1 MAVSKITLHYVQT
14 TGGSNEAAAAFPW
27 NTPKKAVNP
36 YLDTAEVA
44 PESALSNLIA
54 LYAADNEQEQ
64 LRRERLS
71 DEVWERYFFNESR
84 DPVQREMEQD
94 RLISHAK
101 TAREQQ
107 RFNPDLVI
115 IADVG
120 AQPAHISKPLLER
133 IKYFHSLGRAKAY
146 SRYLRETIRPC
157 LERLERVR
165 DSQVSASFRF
175 MASYDG
181 LEGLLVLPEM
191 NQDQVKRLSTLVA
204 AHMSMCLDAAC
215 GDLFVSDDV
224 KPEEIRQAWER
235 VAAEAMRL
243 EVIPPAFEQ
252 LRRKKRRRK
261 PVPYELIPPSL
272 ARMLCADWW
281 YRKLWQMRCE
291 WREEQ
296 LRAVCLVNK
305 KASPYVSYE
314 AVIHKREQRRKSLEF
329 FRSHELINE
338 DGDTLDME
346 DVVNASNSNPA
357 HRRNEMMACVK
368 GLELIA
374 EMRGDCAVFYTIT
387 CPSRFHATLNNGRP
401 NPKWTSAT
409 VRQSSDYL
417 VDTFAAFRKAM
428 YKAGLRW
435 YGVRVAEPHHDG
447 TVHWHLLCF
456 MRKKDRRSITALLRK
471 FAIREDREELGT
483 NTGPRFKSELI
494 NPRKGTPTSYIA
506 KYISKNI
513 DGRGLAKEISKETG
527 RSLRDS
533 AEHVS
538 AWASLHRVQQFRFFG
553 IPGRQAYREL
563 RLLAGQAA
571 RVQGERKAGAPV
583 LDNPRL
589 DAVLAAAD
597 AGCFATYIMKQGGV
611 LVPRKH
617 HLVRTAYELNDEPSA
632 YGDHG
637 IRIYGIWSPI
647 VEGKICT
654 HAMKWKK
661 VRKAVDVQEAA
672 ADQGACAPWTRG
684 NNCPL
689 AENLYQQGKD
699 KSADGDTRT
708 DITRMDDKELHDY
721 LHCMNKKERRELAAR
736 LRLVKPKRSRDY
748 KQRITD
754 HQRQLLVYELKSRG
768 FDGSEKEVDLLLRGG
783 SIPSG
788 AGLRIFYRN
797 QRLQEDDKWRNLY

>member
-1 MAVSKITLHYVQT
+1 MPELIKDK
-14 TGGSNEAAAAFPW
+14 GGPTVAAGAFPW
-27 NTPKKAVNP
+27 NGPKKALNP
-36 YLDTAEVA
+36 YLDPAEVA
-44 PESALSNLIA
+44 PVSALSNLIS

-64 LRRERLS
+64 LRREALS
-71 DEVWERYFFNESR
+71 NEVWERYFYNESR

-94 RLISHAK
+94 QLISRAK
-101 TAREQQ
+101 MAREQQ
-107 RFNPDLVI
+107 QFNPDLVI
-115 IADVG
+115 VADVS
-120 AQPAHISKPLLER
+120 AQPAHISKPLLQR
-133 IKYFHSLGRAKAY
+133 IKYFEGLGKPKAY

-165 DSQVSASFRF
+165 TSQVSASFRF
-175 MASYDG
+175 MASHDG
-181 LEGLLVLPEM
+181 LEGLLNLPEM
-191 NQDQVKRLSTLVA
+191 NQEQVKRLSTLVA
-204 AHMSMCLDAAC
+204 AHMSMRLDAAC
-215 GDLFVSDDV
+215 GELFTDEDV
-224 KPEEIRQAWER
+224 TPEEIRRSWER

-243 EVIPPAFEQ
+243 DVIPPAFEQ
-252 LRRKKRRRK
+252 LRRKKHRRK
-261 PVPYELIPPSL
+261 PVPYELIPGSL

-329 FRSHELINE
+329 FRSHELVNAE
-338 DGDTLDME
+338 GDTLDME
-346 DVVNASNSNPA
+346 EVVNASSSNPA

-374 EMRGDCAVFYTIT
+374 EMRGECAVFYTIT

-401 NPKWTSAT
+401 NQKWTSAT

-417 VDTFAAFRKAM
+417 VNMFAAFRKAM
-428 YKAGLRW
+428 HKAGLRW

-456 MRKKDRRSITALLRK
+456 MRKKERKSITALLRK

-513 DGRGLAKEISKETG
+513 DGRGLAQEISKETG
-527 RSLRDS
+527 RSLRDN
-533 AEHVS
+533 AENVN

-571 RVQGERKAGAPV
+571 RAEGDKKAGAPV
-583 LDNPRL
+583 LENPRL

-637 IRIYGIWSPI
+637 VRIYGIWSPI
-647 VEGKICT
+647 IEGRICT
-654 HAMKWKK
+654 HTVKWKM
-661 VRKAVDVQEAA
+661 VRKAVDLQEAT
-672 ADQGACAPWTRG
+672 ADQGASAPWTRG

-689 AENLYQQGKD
+689 AENLN
-699 KSADGDTRT
+699 KSEGDLP
-708 DITRMDDKELHDY
+708 DIKTMDEKELQEY
-721 LHCMNKKERRELAAR
+721 LHNMGQKERRELTAR
-736 LRLVKPKRSRDY
+736 LRLVKPKRKKAY
-748 KQRITD
+748 KQCISD
-754 HQRQLLVYELKSRG
+754 QQRLQLEAELSSRG
-768 FDGSEKEVDLLLRGG
+768 FDGSESEIDLLLRGG

-797 QRLQEDDKWRNLY
+797 HRLQEDDKWRQWY

>member
-1 MAVSKITLHYVQT
+1 MTVSKLATEFSLL
-14 TGGSNEAAAAFPW
+14 TGGQDEAAGPFSW
-27 NTPKKAVNP
+27 NAPKKPVNP
-36 YLDTAEVA
+36 YLDPAAVA

-64 LRRERLS
+64 LRREKMS
-71 DEVWERYFFNESR
+71 DEVWDRYFFNESR
-84 DPVQREMEQD
+84 DPIQREMEQD
-94 RLISHAK
+94 LLISRAK
-101 TAREQQ
+101 MAREQQ
-107 RFNPDLVI
+107 QFNPDLVI
-115 IADVG
+115 ISDVN

-133 IKYFHSLGRAKAY
+133 IKYFQSLDKPKAY

-157 LERLERVR
+157 IKRLEHVR
-165 DSQVSASFRF
+165 DSQASASFRF
-175 MASYDG
+175 MASRDG
-181 LEGLLVLPEM
+181 LEDLLVLPEM
-191 NQDQVKRLSTLVA
+191 NQEQVKRLSTLVA
-204 AHMSMCLDAAC
+204 AHMSMCLYAAC
-215 GDLFVSDDV
+215 GELFNDDDV
-224 KPEEIRQAWER
+224 TPEEIRRSWEK

-243 EVIPPAFEQ
+243 DVIPPAFEK
-252 LRRKKRRRK
+252 LRRKKHRRK
-261 PVPYELIPPSL
+261 PVPYELIPASL

-329 FRSHELINE
+329 FRSHELVNA

-346 DVVNASNSNPA
+346 DVVNASSSNPA
-357 HRRNEMMACVK
+357 HRRNEMMTCVK

-374 EMRGDCAVFYTIT
+374 EMRGECAVFYTIT

-401 NPKWTSAT
+401 NLKWTSAT

-417 VDTFAAFRKAM
+417 VNTFASFRKAM
-428 YKAGLRW
+428 HKAGLRW

-456 MRKKDRRSITALLRK
+456 MRKKERKSITALLRK

-513 DGRGLAKEISKETG
+513 DGRGLAQEISKETG
-527 RSLRDS
+527 RSLRDN
-533 AEHVS
+533 AENVN

-571 RVQGERKAGAPV
+571 RSQADKKAGAPV
-583 LDNPRL
+583 LENPRL

-637 IRIYGIWSPI
+637 VRIYGIWSPI
-647 VEGKICT
+647 IEGRICT
-654 HAMKWKK
+654 HAVKWKM
-661 VRKAVDVQEAA
+661 VRKAVDLQEAT
-672 ADQGACAPWTRG
+672 ADQGACAPWTRD
-684 NNCPL
+684 NNCPPV
-689 AENLYQQGKD
+689 ENLSHTGDDSPDIKD
-699 KSADGDTRT
+699 MSESELQDHLHSMSK
-708 DITRMDDKELHDY
+708 KEL
-721 LHCMNKKERRELAAR
+721 RELNTR
-736 LRLVKPKRSRDY
+736 LRLVKPKRRKGY
-748 KQRITD
+748 KQEISSHLRL
-754 HQRQLLVYELKSRG
+754 QLETELRSRG
-768 FDGSEKEVDLLLRGG
+768 FDGSETEIDLLLRGG
-783 SIPSG
+783 SVPSG
-788 AGLRIFYRN
+788 AGLRIFYRD
-797 QRLQEDDKWRNLY
+797 QRLQEDAKWRQWY

>member
-1 MAVSKITLHYVQT
+1 MSKYRY
-14 TGGSNEAAAAFPW
+14 SW
-27 NTPKKAVNP
+27 NAEKKAFNP
-36 YLDTAEVA
+36 YQDAAELT
-44 PESALSNLIA
+44 PGSALSNLIT
-54 LYAADNEQEQ
+54 LYAVDNEQEK
-64 LRRERLS
+64 LRREALS
-71 DEVWERYFFNESR
+71 DQVWERYFFNESR

-94 RLISHAK
+94 NLISRAK
-101 TAREQQ
+101 MAREQQ
-107 RFNPDLVI
+107 RANPDLVI
-115 IADVG
+115 IADVS
-120 AQPAHISKPLLER
+120 AEPSHIRKPLLER
-133 IKYFHSLGRAKAY
+133 IKYFHDLGRAKAY

-157 LERLERVR
+157 LERLARVR

-175 MASYDG
+175 MASHDG

-204 AHMSMCLDAAC
+204 AHMSICLDAAC
-215 GDLFVSDDV
+215 GDLFVTDDV
-224 KPEEIRQAWER
+224 KPEEIRQSWER

-243 EVIPPAFEQ
+243 DVVPPAFEQ
-252 LRRKKRRRK
+252 LRRKRRRRK
-261 PVPYELIPPSL
+261 PVPYDLIPGSL

-281 YRKLWQMRCE
+281 YRKLWRTRCE

-329 FRSHELINE
+329 FQSHELVNA

-374 EMRGDCAVFYTIT
+374 EMRSDCAVFYTIT

-401 NPKWTSAT
+401 NPKWTSET

-417 VDTFAAFRKAM
+417 VETFAAFRKAM
-428 YKAGLRW
+428 HKAGLRW

-456 MRKKDRRSITALLRK
+456 MRKKERRTITALLRK
-471 FAIREDREELGT
+471 FAIREDREELGN

-513 DGRGLAKEISKETG
+513 DGRGLAKEVSKETG

-533 AEHVS
+533 AEHVT

-563 RLLAGQAA
+563 RLLAGQAG
-571 RVQGERKAGAPV
+571 RVQGDKKAGAPV
-583 LDNPRL
+583 LENARL

-647 VEGKICT
+647 IEGRICT
-654 HAMKWKK
+654 HAIKWKM

-684 NNCPL
+684 NNCPPV
-689 AENLYQQGKD
+689 ENLN
-699 KSADGDTRT
+699 KSGGDLPNIKT
-708 DITRMDDKELHDY
+708 MDEKELHDY
-721 LHCMNKKERRELAAR
+721 LHGMSQKERRELTAR
-736 LRLVKPKRSRDY
+736 LRLVKPKRRKGY
-748 KQRITD
+748 KQQISN
-754 HQRQLLVYELKSRG
+754 HQRQQLDTELRSRG
-768 FDGSEKEVDLLLRGG
+768 FDASDTEVDLLLRGG

-788 AGLRIFYRN
+788 AGLRLFYRN
-797 QRLQEDDKWRNLY
+797 QRLQEDDKWRQWY

>member
-1 MAVSKITLHYVQT
+1 MRNYPYS
-14 TGGSNEAAAAFPW
+14 W
-27 NTPKKAVNP
+27 NADRNAINP
-36 YLDTAEVA
+36 YLDPAEVA
-44 PESALSNLIA
+44 PVSALSKLIT

-64 LRRERLS
+64 LCREVMS

-84 DPVQREMEQD
+84 DPVQCELEQN
-94 RLISHAK
+94 RLISRAK
-101 TAREQQ
+101 MAREQQ

-115 IADVG
+115 LANVS
-120 AQPAHISKPLLER
+120 AEPAHVSKPLLER
-133 IKYFHSLGRAKAY
+133 IKFFQGLGRPKAY

-165 DSQVSASFRF
+165 GSQVSGSFRF
-175 MASYDG
+175 MASHQG

-191 NQDQVKRLSTLVA
+191 NQEQVKRLSTLVA
-204 AHMSMCLDAAC
+204 AHMGMCLDAAC
-215 GDLFVSDDV
+215 SDLFVSNDV
-224 KPEEIRQAWER
+224 KPEQIRQSWEK

-243 EVIPPAFEQ
+243 DVIPPAFEQ

-261 PVPYELIPPSL
+261 SVPYDLIPGSL
-272 ARMLCADWW
+272 ARMLCAEWW

-329 FRSHELINE
+329 FQSHELVNA

-346 DVVNASNSNPA
+346 DVVNASSSNPA

-401 NPKWTSAT
+401 NPKWTSET

-417 VDTFAAFRKAM
+417 VNTFAAFRKAM
-428 YKAGLRW
+428 HKAGLRW

-456 MRKKDRRSITALLRK
+456 IRKKERRTITALLRK
-471 FAIREDREELGT
+471 FAIREDREELG
-483 NTGPRFKSELI
+483 NNSGPRFKSELI

-527 RSLRDS
+527 KSLRDN

-571 RVQGERKAGAPV
+571 RAKGDKKAGAPV
-583 LDNPRL
+583 LENARL

-617 HLVRTAYELNDEPSA
+617 HLIRTAYELNDEPGN

-647 VEGKICT
+647 VEGRICT
-654 HAMKWKK
+654 HATKWKM
-661 VRKAVDVQEAA
+661 VRKVFDVQEAT
-672 ADQGACAPWTRG
+672 ADQGASAPWTRG

-689 AENLYQQGKD
+689 VEKTCQTGGELPGSEESAALPDYENM
-699 KSADGDTRT
+699 S
-708 DITRMDDKELHDY
+708 
-721 LHCMNKKERRELAAR
+721 KKKLRELTAR
-736 LRLVKPKRSRDY
+736 LRLVKPKRRKGY
-748 KQRITD
+748 KKEITD
-754 HQRQLLVYELKSRG
+754 HQRLQLDAELRSRG
-768 FDGSEKEVDLLLRGG
+768 FDASETEVDLLLRGG
-783 SIPSG
+783 SLPSG
-788 AGLRIFYRN
+788 AGLRLFYRDK
-797 QRLQEDDKWRNLY
+797 RLQEDDKWRQWY

>member
-1 MAVSKITLHYVQT
+1 MPNSA
-14 TGGSNEAAAAFPW
+14 EAKAYPW
-27 NTPKKAVNP
+27 RTARKAVNP
-36 YLDTAEVA
+36 YLNPAEVA
-44 PESALSNLIA
+44 PVSALSNLIT
-54 LYAADNEQEQ
+54 LYAADNEQEL
-64 LRRERLS
+64 LRREEVS
-71 DEVWERYFFNESR
+71 NQVWEHYFYNESR
-84 DPVQREMEQD
+84 DPVQREMAQEQ
-94 RLISHAK
+94 LISRAK
-101 TAREQQ
+101 MSREQQ
-107 RFNPDLVI
+107 LFNPDMVI
-115 IADVG
+115 IANVL
-120 AQPAHISKPLLER
+120 AEPAHISKPLFER
-133 IKYFHSLGRAKAY
+133 IKYFQSLDKPKAY

-165 DSQVSASFRF
+165 ISQASASFRF
-175 MASYDG
+175 MASHDG
-181 LEGLLVLPEM
+181 LDGLLILPEM
-191 NQDQVKRLSTLVA
+191 NQEQVKRLSTLVA
-204 AHMSMCLDAAC
+204 AHMSSCLDTAC
-215 GDLFVSDDV
+215 GDLFVGDDV
-224 KPEEIRQAWER
+224 KPEEIRRSWER

-243 EVIPPAFEQ
+243 DVIPPAFEQ

-261 PVPYELIPPSL
+261 PVPYELIPGSL

-329 FRSHELINE
+329 FRSHELVNA

-346 DVVNASNSNPA
+346 EVVNASSSNPA

-401 NPKWTSAT
+401 NPKWTSET
-409 VRQSSDYL
+409 VRQSSNYL
-417 VDTFAAFRKAM
+417 VETFAAFRKAM
-428 YKAGLRW
+428 HKAGLRW

-456 MRKKDRRSITALLRK
+456 MRKKERRAITAMLRK
-471 FAIREDREELGT
+471 FAIREDREELGS

-513 DGRGLAKEISKETG
+513 DGRGLAGEISKETG
-527 RSLRDS
+527 KSLRDN
-533 AEHVS
+533 AENVN

-571 RVQGERKAGAPV
+571 RVQRDSNAGAAV

-637 IRIYGIWSPI
+637 VRIYGIWSPI
-647 VEGKICT
+647 AEGRICT
-654 HAMKWKK
+654 HAVKWKM
-661 VRKAVDVQEAA
+661 VRKAVDLQEAT
-672 ADQGACAPWTRG
+672 ADKGASAPWTRD
-684 NNCPL
+684 NNCPPVEIMNNSE
-689 AENLYQQGKD
+689 AGN
-699 KSADGDTRT
+699 AVIPP
-708 DITRMDDKELHDY
+708 DITNMDHQELQEYLHSMGKKEL
-721 LHCMNKKERRELAAR
+721 RELNTR
-736 LRLVKPKRSRDY
+736 LRLVKPKRRKGY
-748 KQRITD
+748 KQEITA
-754 HQRQLLVYELKSRG
+754 HQRLQLEAELSSRG
-768 FDGSEKEVDLLLRGG
+768 FDGSDSEIDLLLRGG

-788 AGLRIFYRN
+788 GGLRIFYRN
-797 QRLQEDDKWRNLY
+797 QRLREDDKWRQF